1 MSARTAQGPDPRW
14 WQADPED
21 LGSRV
26 LAQVRR
32 VHQLDSSRRAT
43 LERGARLYGP
53 GLSLGRWQGESQ
65 ARYGSLSMNVVR
77 ALVQTAASSLLQ
89 NPPPRP
95 WFLTDGADWET
106 QKRARGMT
114 RLAEGALARV
124 RFDEQARGDAL
135 ISAAL
140 GCAVSKIFE
149 RDGAPVVERVMP
161 WQVLVDPRDGWDGKP
176 RSLYQIAWVD
186 REVMASRYRGGP
198 APAEGED
205 PEVSEEVAAALEVIE
220 ASGSGGLDDDPER
233 DRDTTTD
240 QIFVGEAWH
249 LPSSEDAGD
258 GRHVIFTD
266 RGVLLDEKW
275 EEADFPFAFF
285 RWGAPLTGF
294 WGPSVAD
301 EIWTIQYEINL
312 TVERIRQILHTV
324 AVPRVWVEEMSRVS
338 PSPLGNEIAGVHY
351 YRGAKP
357 LIETPRQ
364 VAADLWQY
372 LEYLWGKAFQLL
384 GISELAASAMKPG
397 GLDSGKALRI
407 YADLSSGRLNQWS
420 RAWHDYYLAVSRQ
433 LVSLMRRI
441 GKKGKAGE
449 VMYLDREKRRL
460 RRVKWS
466 DVAMQEGT
474 YEIECFA
481 VSSLPSDPAGRT
493 QMLEEWLNAGV
504 IDLAQYRRLI
514 NAPDL
519 GAETA
524 LMNAPREVIESAI
537 DAILFGTD
545 DEAEEALRPGDYD
558 DVDGWIKWGTL
569 HQQAARVGGVPLERI
584 ALLENAILEAQ
595 AIQERRA
602 AAAAPPPPPPGAAPP
617 GLPPGP
623 GALPPGADAG
633 APVPPEMLAAA

>member
-1 MSARTAQGPDPRW
+1 MSGRTAQGVDPRW

-26 LAQVRR
+26 LAQLRK
-32 VHQLDSSRRAT
+32 VHGLDSSRRAT

-124 RFDEQARGDAL
+124 HFDAQARGDAL

-161 WQVLVDPRDGWDGKP
+161 WQILVDPRDGWDGKP
-176 RSLYQIAWVD
+176 RSMYQVAWVD
-186 REVMASRYRGGP
+186 REVIASRYRGGP

-233 DRDTTTD
+233 DHDTTVD

-266 RGVLLDEKW
+266 RGVLLDERW

-294 WGPSVAD
+294 WGPSVSD

-324 AVPRVWVEEMSRVS
+324 AVPRVWVEEMSKVS
-338 PSPLGNEIAGVHY
+338 PSPLGNEI
-351 YRGAKP
+351 
-357 LIETPRQ
+357 
-364 VAADLWQY
+364 
-372 LEYLWGKAFQLL
+372 
-384 GISELAASAMKPG
+384 AASAMKPG

-420 RAWHDYYLAVSRQ
+420 RAWHDYYLSVSRQ

-449 VMYLDREKRRL
+449 VMYVDRETRRL
-460 RRVKWS
+460 RRGKWS
-466 DVAMQEGT
+466 GVAM
-474 YEIECFA
+474 
-481 VSSLPSDPAGRT
+481 V
-493 QMLEEWLNAGV
+493 
-504 IDLAQYRRLI
+504 
-514 NAPDL
+514 
-519 GAETA
+519 
-524 LMNAPREVIESAI
+524 
-537 DAILFGTD
+537 
-545 DEAEEALRPGDYD
+545 
-558 DVDGWIKWGTL
+558 
-569 HQQAARVGGVPLERI
+569 
-584 ALLENAILEAQ
+584 
-595 AIQERRA
+595 
-602 AAAAPPPPPPGAAPP
+602 
-617 GLPPGP
+617 
-623 GALPPGADAG
+623 
-633 APVPPEMLAAA
+633 